1 MSDRRGVALR
11 WSGRGDLFHG
21 RGAADLEIPLDGDSE
36 EGVSPTE
43 ALLLSLAGCMGVDV
57 RMILEKSRVP
67 LETLEV
73 EVEGERAPEPPRRFT
88 RIRLAYRVRGP
99 GEEDEAKL
107 ERAVALSRDKYCSV
121 LHTLRED
128 LEIEIAIERV

>member
-1 MSDRRGVALR
+1 MSSRRGVTLR
-11 WSGRGDLFHG
+11 WSGQGDLFHG
-21 RGAADLEIPLDGDSE
+21 LGAADLEIPLDGDSE
-36 EGVSPTE
+36 RGPSPTE
-43 ALLLSLAGCMGVDV
+43 ALLMSLAACMGVDV

-88 RIRLAYRVRGP
+88 RILLIYRLRGP
-99 GEEDEAKL
+99 SEEDEPKL
-107 ERAVALSRDKYCSV
+107 QRAIDLSRDKYCSV

-128 LEIEIAIERV
+128 LELEIVVERL